1 MALAASAWVTTEQ
14 ELKFPVP
21 LAESFFSGFGFAL
34 CFVAAAGAD
43 ITVDAATATPRM
55 LVAAIAPAAMIRRT
69 VWPPRLFTPRRISQ
83 RTGSDQGGIGAAPL
97 DRRARGPN
105 GELTGQTPKIAHRV
119 TAGTVCCRSLSARA
133 TAPAGRCPNWL
144 PSTW

>member
-83 RTGSDQGGIGAAPL
+83 RTGSDQGG
-97 DRRARGPN
+97 
-105 GELTGQTPKIAHRV
+105 
-119 TAGTVCCRSLSARA
+119 SARRHW
-133 TAPAGRCPNWL
+133 TCAPGAQRANWQAKHGRSPIG
-144 PSTW
+144 